1 MLQEWKNESIVEKS
15 FVFSDLFWRRVSDLL
30 EATVRGW
37 KQQVVVNDAE
47 KKTMRVDPRLN
58 EKYFC
63 NS

>member
-58 EKYFC
+58 EK
-63 NS
+63 